1 LVAVAIVNER
11 PPVEDSMNVLGVGLA
26 AKKLAAYTDVIRVA
40 EITLVDALSVYVP
53 TPPRVV
59 AVIAVMVVPAGTAGD
74 AMTVPTESTPD
85 VIAVTVSVVREI
97 VP

>member
-1 LVAVAIVNER
+1 LVAVVIVNER
-11 PPVEDSMNVLGVGLA
+11 PPVEDSINVLRVGLA

-40 EITLVDALSVYVP
+40 VATAFDALSVYVP
-53 TPPRVV
+53 TPPRDVPD
-59 AVIAVMVVPAGTAGD
+59 IAVMVVPALMVTP

-85 VIAVTVSVVREI
+85 VIAVTVSAVVEI